1 MTSLPISET
10 GADVLRHG
18 NATYR
23 PKDCSRFTGAPLPP
37 NGTPTPTNSLE
48 NLSER
53 LERLAFGGR
62 PEGHNAPPMEAYT
75 TTTTEYGD
83 VVSATPEY
91 IRWFLRAYPAS
102 GPANRLG
109 RAAPRPN
116 PQGGRGTEKSALS
129 HFKAT

>member
-23 PKDCSRFTGAPLPP
+23 PKGCSRFTGAPLPP

-62 PEGHNAPPMEAYT
+62 PEGHNAPPLETYT
-75 TTTTEYGD
+75 TTTTENGD
-83 VVSATPEY
+83 VVRATPEY
-91 IRWFLRAYPAS
+91 IRWFLRAYPAA
-102 GPANRLG
+102 GPENRLS
-109 RAAPRPN
+109 RATPRPD
-116 PQGGRGTEKSALS
+116 PEGLGGSKKLS
-129 HFKAT
+129 QFFEAP